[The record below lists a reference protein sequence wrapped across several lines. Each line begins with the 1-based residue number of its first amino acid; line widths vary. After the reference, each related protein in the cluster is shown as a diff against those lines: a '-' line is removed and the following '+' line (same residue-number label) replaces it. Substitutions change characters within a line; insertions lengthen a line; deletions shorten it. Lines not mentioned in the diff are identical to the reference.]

1 MDGNQP
7 VEIPVKKTK
16 LGHILKVPAPPG
28 AQKSHETRG
37 ARVLTSSDYLAE
49 IEEKERLKREKA
61 EQVEQRKRQREE
73 KARLKAAEKA
83 AKAAARV
90 AKAAAKAAAKGNAE
104 GKQKKVQR
112 PKQKELSPLLLL
124 SPSEPSVAECEFLS
138 YSPPTEKEKV
148 TRRAVRHVRWDLPKS
163 NAVASAIH
171 PHWRTPDWRA

>member
-1 MDGNQP
+1 M
-7 VEIPVKKTK
+7 
-16 LGHILKVPAPPG
+16 
-28 AQKSHETRG
+28 
-37 ARVLTSSDYLAE
+37 
-49 IEEKERLKREKA
+49 
-61 EQVEQRKRQREE
+61 
-73 KARLKAAEKA
+73 
-83 AKAAARV
+83 

-171 PHWRTPDWRA
+171 PTGGHQTGGRKATDLQESLHAKTGI